1 MGEKKY
7 LPNNRK
13 FLKKEKKEK
22 KAVSKQVSDPGRH
35 KGREVSQPSRQSQV
49 DLIVHVWVPQG
60 SQLHVKTRPFFFI
73 FIFFFIPFLT
83 APVSPGWLLGGAIG

>member
-22 KAVSKQVSDPGRH
+22 KRLANKFRIPADTKGEKFHNPAVKAR
-35 KGREVSQPSRQSQV
+35 
-49 DLIVHVWVPQG
+49 LI
-60 SQLHVKTRPFFFI
+60 
-73 FIFFFIPFLT
+73 
-83 APVSPGWLLGGAIG
+83 